1 MAVTKTSF
9 DAAKHLEKQGWK
21 GKGTALKNGHAT
33 RPLAVVQKKTLSGI
47 GKDRDE
53 AVPFWDHIFAA
64 TAANLFTPSASS
76 SPAPASSSKWA
87 TLTPA
92 TISGI
97 PQSGSSS
104 SSPAPPKQR
113 LSISAQ
119 TRVSREMARRQL
131 YSRFLR
137 GKVFIPD
144 DEVEIQESEEEWS
157 KSKATEIKAV
167 VERGIDG
174 SSNADKSERK
184 GKKSKG
190 DGKEETQEEMNA
202 RRAEKKAKGA
212 KEGKKSKKKDKG
224 KQKEEKGEEMKE
236 KKGKKEKEKKE
247 KEKGSKSQKAD
258 EENERKRKDK
268 SVDERI
274 DGVEKMK
281 KKKKRKCLESDDEVH
296 KRKTSK
302 G

>member
-53 AVPFWDHIFAA
+53 SVPFWDHIFAA

-92 TISGI
+92 TVSGI
-97 PQSGSSS
+97 SQSGSSS

-157 KSKATEIKAV
+157 KSQATEVKAV

-174 SSNADKSERK
+174 SSNADKAERK

-190 DGKEETQEEMNA
+190 NGKEETNA
-202 RRAEKKAKGA
+202 RRAEKKAEEA
-212 KEGKKSKKKDKG
+212 KEGTKNKKKDKG
-224 KQKEEKGEEMKE
+224 KQKEERGEEMKE

-247 KEKGSKSQKAD
+247 KQKGSKGQKAD
-258 EENERKRKDK
+258 EEKERKRKDK
-268 SVDERI
+268 SVDERV
-274 DGVEKMK
+274 DGVEKTNN
-281 KKKKRKCLESDDEVH
+281 KKRKCLESDDKTH

-302 G
+302 GQTV